1 MFIYHWKELK
11 YRLYY
16 IIVSQSIIWFT
27 IWEYKERILERICTE
42 ELIYTQ
48 LSELFIGY
56 ITITL
61 LLGILLNMPI
71 LYSHYNG
78 YDKQGL
84 YEYEY
89 NRVKYKRILKVILLW
104 LLVGISIRY
113 ILPSIIDFF
122 EGYST
127 DTIKMTL
134 RMEEYI
140 VWLERVLLISILLIE
155 LPDYINTSFIEGKR
169 RILYI
174 LILILS
180 AMLTPPDIISLVILS
195 LPIIVLIE
203 IKLFINKL

>member
-180 AMLTPPDIISLVILS
+180 AMLTPPDILSLVILS